1 MSKNILIIGGA
12 GYIGSTAVEKLVS
25 DNHNVT
31 VIDDL
36 STGQLDKVNSK
47 AVFKQINI
55 LNINDLEEVFIN
67 GNFDTVIHFAAKKS
81 VSESE
86 ENPDLY
92 FRNNVTGTL
101 NILSMMNKYRV
112 PKIIFSSTAAV
123 YKPKDEENAIYDE
136 SSQVEP
142 INIYGKSKLICEQL
156 IQEYFR
162 VGKIKEY
169 IIFRYFNV
177 AGNSSIKY
185 IEENA
190 QNVFPLIIKSIKNNT
205 EFKIFGNDYN
215 TKDGTCI
222 RDYIHLEDLVDAHI
236 VAVNV
241 ENKSGIYNLGTNTG
255 YSVMDL
261 IETFENILNIK
272 MNIKIDSRRK
282 GDPAV
287 VIADASKSK
296 TDLNWSTKRDLKDMI
311 MSMLK
316 AYDIIG

>member
-261 IETFENILNIK
+261 IKTFENILNIK
-272 MNIKIDSRRK
+272 INIKIDSRRK

>member
-47 AVFKQINI
+47 AIFKQINI

-101 NILSMMNKYRV
+101 NILSMMNKYQV
-112 PKIIFSSTAAV
+112 SKIIFSSTAAV

-296 TDLNWSTKRDLKDMI
+296 TDLNWSTKRDLRDMI